1 MLAILLIISF
11 VIITYLIY
19 QNRRLKSSKAN
30 PENKNK
36 DINISEE
43 IDENPD
49 IDDVNYEDV
58 ENEESTYTALKKP
71 GPGEEENDGHLYAH
85 LNEVH
90 TNYVNQ

>member
-1 MLAILLIISF
+1 

-36 DINISEE
+36 DRNISEE

-49 IDDVNYEDV
+49 NDDAIFE
-58 ENEESTYTALKKP
+58 KR
-71 GPGEEENDGHLYAH
+71 
-85 LNEVH
+85 
-90 TNYVNQ
+90 